1 LLTECILKLCVA
13 QQNELF
19 GMEKNWGKKPLPPSF
34 IYLKKNPQLYH
45 ICMLSVAY
53 SFFPVCSVPF
63 IGVHEV
69 KNRILHDA
77 YYQMVDICISNS

>member
-1 LLTECILKLCVA
+1 
-13 QQNELF
+13 
-19 GMEKNWGKKPLPPSF
+19 MEENCGEKDRSPF
-34 IYLKKNPQLYH
+34 IYLFKKLPQLFH
-45 ICMLSVAY
+45 ICMLSLAY

-77 YYQMVDICISNS
+77 YYQMADICISNS